1 MAKLKLKN
9 VVIVRAPIHVT
20 EEDYF
25 EVRGVS
31 LADLTRLFR
40 RHTEVIT
47 KLFNDFMG
55 KKGEGK
61 FSSEMLVEFIQEAA
75 MDFPVLIA
83 EIIALAAD
91 ENNDEGVDMAS
102 NLRATVQIEALLKVM
117 ELSITTE
124 AELKKATEILTKA
137 ARQITSLVLGVRAQ
151 VESDLGFHF
160 PFGSSPSA
168 NESIN

>member
-9 VVIVRAPIHVT
+9 VVIARAPIHTT

-25 EVRGVS
+25 EVRGVA

-40 RHTEVIT
+40 RHTEVVT

-55 KKGEGK
+55 KKGDGK
-61 FSSEMLVEFIQEAA
+61 FSTEMLVEFIQEAA

-91 ENNDEGVDMAS
+91 ENSDEGVETAS
-102 NLRATVQIEALLKVM
+102 QLRATVQVEALIKIM

-124 AELKKATEILTKA
+124 AELKKAIETLTKA
-137 ARQITSLVLGVRAQ
+137 ASQIASLVLGVRAQ
-151 VESDLGFHF
+151 VEADLGFRF

-168 NESIN
+168 SESIN